1 MGEEE
6 EKKKDEK
13 NTRYP
18 TPEKKKNAC
27 MEGGGTQIAPA
38 QPFFVGPTRPSPKNV
53 RHINRTSKEFHL
65 SSIETDHTCPCYSCP
80 CSSRRGRA

>member
-18 TPEKKKNAC
+18 TAEKKRMHAWREEVHK
-27 MEGGGTQIAPA
+27 
-38 QPFFVGPTRPSPKNV
+38 
-53 RHINRTSKEFHL
+53 
-65 SSIETDHTCPCYSCP
+65 
-80 CSSRRGRA
+80 